1 VGRLDSG
8 ASPGLKA
15 LAQIMLK
22 TTSTRA
28 LVIIDDAKLT
38 LARDLG
44 AEMTVNAAT
53 GDPVREIQRQIGGVH
68 GVAITAVLT
77 TAFHQGSGMLRRGG
91 TCVLVGLPPGEFP
104 VPIFPVVLE
113 GLTIR

>member
-1 VGRLDSG
+1 MSLCLAERLPPTPRVMPAVGRLDSD
-8 ASPGLKA
+8 ASPGRIA
-15 LAQIMLK
+15 LAQLMHK

-28 LVIIDDAKLT
+28 LVISNDAKLT
-38 LARDLG
+38 LAHDMG
-44 AEMTVNAAT
+44 
-53 GDPVREIQRQIGGVH
+53 IGGVH

-91 TCVLVGLPPGEFP
+91 TCILVGLPPGEFP

>member
-1 VGRLDSG
+1 MGRLDSD
-8 ASPGLKA
+8 ASPGLIA
-15 LAQIMLK
+15 LAQLMPK
-22 TTSTRA
+22 TTRERS
-28 LVIIDDAKLT
+28 LVIIDDAKLA
-38 LARDLG
+38 LARDMG
-44 AEMTVNAAT
+44 
-53 GDPVREIQRQIGGVH
+53 IGGVH

-91 TCVLVGLPPGEFP
+91 TCVLVGLSPGEFP